1 MDKDQNTNNDN
12 ISETIDSNNNE
23 ENLKNITITNKNKNK
38 INKNKPFVL
47 NLKEEKDFMK
57 KYIIL
62 ERYFGAKSKQTQ
74 FNHLG
79 AGTDDISNQQQN
91 ENNNNNKD
99 EEITAES
106 LELNKKNGILDR
118 IGVYRDIYCMDAV
131 QWLKENEIS
140 PQSSV
145 ITSLPDISEVSSMNL
160 EQYKQWFTDTVS
172 LITSKLDEKNVAIVY
187 QTDIKRRWKMDRGII
202 EEYVDKGYLAQKGAE
217 ISGCK
222 VIWHKIMTAHSNIS
236 NNKATFTHMICFSK
250 NPTNIKYQENTP
262 DIGARGSM
270 VWSKAMGLNACVIAI
285 LYCRSIGSTT
295 IIDPFCGKGSVLAV
309 ANVYG
314 LNSVGVDL
322 SSGKTKNSFNLQ
334 LDVETVNKFDPR
346 VWQQSNNNKSNL
358 LIKDND
364 NININDNDESDI
376 TNNNNDNNDNNDNNN
391 TTTTTTSVF
400 RKVKKQKNPSKQPQ
414 QQQNQKE
421 IN

>member
-1 MDKDQNTNNDN
+1 MNKD
-12 ISETIDSNNNE
+12 ETKNNNNE
-23 ENLKNITITNKNKNK
+23 GVANTTTTTTTITTTTANNIDSSGNVKMTTTTDKNKVENVNK
-38 INKNKPFVL
+38 QTHKNLNKNKPFVL

-57 KYIIL
+57 KYIVL

-74 FNHLG
+74 FNCLG
-79 AGTDDISNQQQN
+79 GDEILNLQNNDD
-91 ENNNNNKD
+91 NKNH

-106 LELNKKNGILDR
+106 LELNKKKGIVDR
-118 IGVYRDIYCMDAV
+118 FGVYRDIYCMDAV
-131 QWLKENEIS
+131 QWLKDNEIS

-145 ITSLPDISEVSSMNL
+145 ITSLPDITEVSGMNL
-160 EQYKQWFTDTVS
+160 EQYKKWFTDTVS
-172 LITSKLDEKNVAIVY
+172 LITSKLDENNVAIVY
-187 QTDIKRRWKMDRGII
+187 QTDIKRRWKMDRSII

-217 ISGCK
+217 TSDCK
-222 VIWHKIMTAHSNIS
+222 VVWHKIMTAHNNIS
-236 NNKATFTHMICFSK
+236 NNKATFTHMICFAK

-262 DIGARGSM
+262 DIGGRGSM
-270 VWSKAMGLNACVIAI
+270 VWSRAMGLNACVIAI

-334 LDVETVNKFDPR
+334 LDVETVNKFDSK

-358 LIKDND
+358 LTKDDD
-364 NININDNDESDI
+364 NGDDENIDDKSD
-376 TNNNNDNNDNNDNNN
+376 
-391 TTTTTTSVF
+391 TSVSK
-400 RKVKKQKNPSKQPQ
+400 RKVKKQKNPSKKQ
-414 QQQNQKE
+414 QQTNDENKQ
-421 IN
+421 